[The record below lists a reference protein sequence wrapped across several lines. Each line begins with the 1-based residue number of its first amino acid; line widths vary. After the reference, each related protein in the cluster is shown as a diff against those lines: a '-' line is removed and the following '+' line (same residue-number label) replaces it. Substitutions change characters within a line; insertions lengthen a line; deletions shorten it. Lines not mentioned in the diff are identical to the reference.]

1 MIRIA
6 GTNIPDEKCIGISL
20 SYIYGIGRSV
30 AADILKELDIDP
42 TIRTRDI
49 SKTDADRLRE
59 KIEKNYRVEGELR
72 HEKKM
77 NVRRLKEIGCYRG
90 LRHQAGLPSRGQ
102 RTKTNNRTL
111 RGNKRMTAGSGR
123 AKSAAKT

>member
-20 SYIYGIGRSV
+20 TYIYGIGQTVSRKV
-30 AADILKELDIDP
+30 LDELGIDFS
-42 TIRTRDI
+42 IRTKDL
-49 SKTDADRLRE
+49 SKEDADKLRDF
-59 KIEKNYRVEGELR
+59 IEKKYRVEGELR
-72 HEKKM
+72 YERKI

-102 RTKTNNRTL
+102 RTKTNSRTV
-111 RGNKRMTAGSGR
+111 RGNKRVTMGSGR
-123 AKSAAKT
+123 VSTSKT

>member
-20 SYIYGIGRSV
+20 SYIYGVGRQTAQKV
-30 AADILKELDIDP
+30 LEELDIDP
-42 TIRTRDI
+42 TIRTKDI
-49 SKTDADRLRE
+49 PKVDADRIRE
-59 KIEKNYRVEGELR
+59 KIEKNYSVEGELR

-77 NVRRLKEIGCYRG
+77 NIRRLKEIGCYRG

-111 RGNKRMTAGSGR
+111 RGNKRVTAGSGK
-123 AKSAAKT
+123 AGSASKT